1 MPSPW
6 SYAMAVALLAG
17 AAGCASEPSSSA
29 PAGGSAGGSGAPAVA
44 AIGLVGGNS
53 LVKLTT
59 ADTALSQ
66 PTPITGLDGDRTL
79 VGIDY
84 RVQDGQLYG
93 VGDAGGIYTVADSGA
108 AAKVGALSVPLEGQR
123 FGVDFNPA
131 ANALRVVSDTGQ
143 NLRQPFATTPLPA
156 TVADTKLTNPA
167 TAPATGTVPATGVVA
182 AGYTNNDTEATTAT
196 ALYVLDAT
204 AGRVSVQSPANGG
217 TLAPSGSLG
226 LTVGPASGF
235 DVHSANGVNTG
246 YAALQV
252 GDAAELHKVDL
263 LTGKATKIGGL
274 ASPVTDLAVALR

>member
-6 SYAMAVALLAG
+6 TYAMAVALLTG
-17 AAGCASEPSSSA
+17 AAGCASEA
-29 PAGGSAGGSGAPAVA
+29 PAPAAGGAAPAVA
-44 AIGLVGGNS
+44 AVGLVGGNS

-59 ADTALSQ
+59 ADTTLSQ

-84 RVQDGQLYG
+84 RVQDGRLYG
-93 VGDAGGIYTVADSGA
+93 VGDAGGIYTVEDSGA
-108 AAKVGALSVPLEGQR
+108 AAKVGALTVALQGER

-131 ANALRVVSDTGQ
+131 ANALRVISDTGQ

-156 TVADTKLTNPA
+156 TVADTALTNPA
-167 TAPATGTVPATGVVA
+167 PAPATGSVPASGVVA

-226 LTVGPASGF
+226 LSVGPASGF
-235 DVHSANGVNTG
+235 DVHTANGINTG

-252 GDAAELHKVDL
+252 GNAAELHKVDL
-263 LTGKATKIGGL
+263 LTGKATKVGGL
-274 ASPVTDLAVALR
+274 SGPVTDLAVALG

>member
-1 MPSPW
+1 
-6 SYAMAVALLAG
+6 MAVALLAG
-17 AAGCASEPSSSA
+17 AAGCASEPSA
-29 PAGGSAGGSGAPAVA
+29 PAGGSAGGAADAPAVSA
-44 AIGLVGGNS
+44 VGLVGGNS

-59 ADTALSQ
+59 ADPASGQ
-66 PTPITGLDGDRTL
+66 PTPITGLDGDTTL

-84 RVQDGQLYG
+84 RVQDGKLYG
-93 VGDAGGIYTVADSGA
+93 VGNAGGLYTVEDSGA
-108 AAKVGALSVPLEGQR
+108 ATKTGALSVPLEGQR

-131 ANALRVVSDTGQ
+131 ANALRVISDTGQ

-167 TAPATGTVPATGVVA
+167 VAPATGTVPATGVVA
-182 AGYTNNDTEATTAT
+182 AGYTNNDTDAATGT

-204 AGRVSVQSPANGG
+204 AGRVSIQSPANGG
-217 TLAPSGSLG
+217 ILAPSGGLG

-263 LTGKATKIGGL
+263 LTGKATRVGAL
-274 ASPVTDLAVALR
+274 SAPVTDLAVALS